1 MSKLALIT
9 GITGQDG
16 SYLSELLISK
26 NYKVYGIVRR
36 NSIVFNYSRL
46 DNIKKNL
53 NLLYGDLTDGSSI
66 NNIINKII
74 NTNNNYSVLEIYNLG
89 AQSHVQISFDN
100 PEYTS
105 EVDGMGTLKIL
116 EIIRS
121 LNNTDINKIKF
132 YQAGTSEMYGKVLEV
147 PQTETTPFNPISPYA
162 AAKLYGYY
170 LVRMYRD
177 GYNLFAT
184 NGILFNHESSR
195 RGAHFVTMKIV
206 NGIKNILAEK
216 KELIELGNIDS
227 MRDWG
232 HTKDYVK
239 GMWLMLQHNKPDDF
253 VLATGEMYSVRT
265 FIEKAFA
272 YKNVSITWV
281 GDGLDEVG
289 IDQNGVTRIKINPK
303 FYRPC
308 EVELLLGNPK
318 KAENILGWKRD
329 YDTLDKLIVEMFD
342 AVSYTHLTLP
352 TILLV

>member
-1 MSKLALIT
+1 MTKIAFIT

-16 SYLSELLISK
+16 SYLAELLLK
-26 NYKVYGIVRR
+26 KKYKVYGIVRR
-36 NSIVFNYSRL
+36 NSILFNYKRIEHL
-46 DNIKKNL
+46 REKIILK
-53 NLLYGDLTDGSSI
+53 YGDMTDSMGLSNFI
-66 NNIINKII
+66 NEIINE
-74 NTNNNYSVLEIYNLG
+74 NNDFERFEIYNLA
-89 AQSHVQISFDN
+89 AQSHVQVSFEI
-100 PEYTS
+100 PQYTTD
-105 EVDGMGTLKIL
+105 VDGVGVLRLL
-116 EIIRS
+116 EIIKNLPAS
-121 LNNTDINKIKF
+121 IKEKTRF

-232 HTKDYVK
+232 HAKDYVK

-272 YKNVSITWV
+272 YKNLSITWV

-342 AVSYTHLTLP
+342 NKN
-352 TILLV
+352 

>member
-1 MSKLALIT
+1 MTKIAFIT

-16 SYLSELLISK
+16 SYLAELLLK
-26 NYKVYGIVRR
+26 KKYKVYGIVRR
-36 NSIVFNYSRL
+36 NSILFNYKRIEHL
-46 DNIKKNL
+46 REKIILK
-53 NLLYGDLTDGSSI
+53 YGDMTDGMGLSNFI
-66 NNIINKII
+66 NEIINENKDFERF
-74 NTNNNYSVLEIYNLG
+74 EIYNLA
-89 AQSHVQISFDN
+89 AQSHVQVSFEI
-100 PEYTS
+100 PQYTTD
-105 EVDGMGTLKIL
+105 VDGVGVLRLL
-116 EIIRS
+116 EIIKN
-121 LNNTDINKIKF
+121 LPTDIKDKTRF

-147 PQTETTPFNPISPYA
+147 PQNETTPFNPISPYA

-170 LVRMYRD
+170 LVRTYRD

-206 NGIKNILAEK
+206 NGIKDILTEK

-239 GMWLMLQHNKPDDF
+239 GMWLMLQHDKPDDF

-272 YKNVSITWV
+272 YKNLLITWV
-281 GDGLDEVG
+281 GNGLEEVG
-289 IDQNGVTRIKINPK
+289 IDQSGITRIKINPK

-308 EVELLLGNPK
+308 EVELLLGNPE
-318 KAENILGWKRD
+318 KAQKILGWKRD
-329 YDTLDKLIVEMFD
+329 YDTLDKLIVEMFN
-342 AVSYTHLTLP
+342 TQ
-352 TILLV
+352 

>member
-1 MSKLALIT
+1 MTKIAFIT

-16 SYLSELLISK
+16 SYLAELLLK
-26 NYKVYGIVRR
+26 KKYKVYGIVRR
-36 NSIVFNYSRL
+36 NSILFNYKRIEHL
-46 DNIKKNL
+46 REKIILK
-53 NLLYGDLTDGSSI
+53 YGDMTDGMGLSNFI
-66 NNIINKII
+66 NEIINENKDFERF
-74 NTNNNYSVLEIYNLG
+74 EIYNLA
-89 AQSHVQISFDN
+89 AQSHVQVSFEI
-100 PEYTS
+100 PQYTTD
-105 EVDGMGTLKIL
+105 VDGVGVLRLL
-116 EIIRS
+116 EIIKN
-121 LNNTDINKIKF
+121 LPTDIKDKTRF

-147 PQTETTPFNPISPYA
+147 PQNETTPFNPISPYA

-170 LVRMYRD
+170 LVRTYRD

-206 NGIKNILAEK
+206 NGIKDILTEK

-239 GMWLMLQHNKPDDF
+239 GMWLMLQHDKPDDF

-272 YKNVSITWV
+272 YKKLLITWV
-281 GDGLDEVG
+281 GNGLEEVG
-289 IDQNGVTRIKINPK
+289 IDQNGITRIKINPK

-308 EVELLLGNPK
+308 EVELLLGNPE
-318 KAENILGWKRD
+318 KAQKILGWKRD
-329 YDTLDKLIVEMFD
+329 YDTLDKLIVEMFN
-342 AVSYTHLTLP
+342 TQ
-352 TILLV
+352 

>member
-53 NLLYGDLTDGSSI
+53 NLLYGDLTDGSSL

-74 NTNNNYSVLEIYNLG
+74 NTNNDYSVLEIYNLG

-132 YQAGTSEMYGKVLEV
+132 YQAGTSEMYGKVLET
-147 PQTETTPFNPISPYA
+147 PQNENTPFNPQSPYA
-162 AAKLYGYY
+162 CAKVFSHF
-170 LVRMYRD
+170 LVKNYRD
-177 GYNLFAT
+177 SYNMFLC
-184 NGILFNHESSR
+184 NGILFNHESER
-195 RGAHFVTMKIV
+195 RGDNFVTQKIINFV
-206 NGIKNILAEK
+206 K
-216 KELIELGNIDS
+216 KVSKLKENNNYLENQEALELGNINS
-227 MRDWG
+227 KRDWG
-232 HTKDYVK
+232 HAKDYVH
-239 GMWLMLQHNKPDDF
+239 GMWLMLQQDNPDDY
-253 VLATGEMYSVRT
+253 VLATGKTYSIKQ
-265 FIEKAFA
+265 FIEKSFN
-272 YKNVSITWV
+272 KINIKILWKGES
-281 GDGLDEVG
+281 LNEVG
-289 IDQNGVTRIKINPK
+289 MDSETNKILIKINK
-303 FYRPC
+303 KYFRPS
-308 EVELLLGNPK
+308 EVDLLLGDPI
-318 KAENILGWKRD
+318 KAKNKLNWNCEYDNI
-329 YDTLDKLIVEMFD
+329 DKLIESM
-342 AVSYTHLTLP
+342 L
-352 TILLV
+352 

>member
-1 MSKLALIT
+1 MTKIAFIT

-16 SYLSELLISK
+16 SYLAELLLK
-26 NYKVYGIVRR
+26 KKYRVYGIVRR
-36 NSIVFNYSRL
+36 NSILFNYKRIEHL
-46 DNIKKNL
+46 REKIILK
-53 NLLYGDLTDGSSI
+53 YGDMTDSMGLSNFI
-66 NNIINKII
+66 NEIINE
-74 NTNNNYSVLEIYNLG
+74 NNDFERFEIYNLA
-89 AQSHVQISFDN
+89 AQSHVQVSFEI
-100 PEYTS
+100 PQYTTD
-105 EVDGMGTLKIL
+105 VDGVGVLRLL
-116 EIIRS
+116 EIIKN
-121 LNNTDINKIKF
+121 LPAGIKEKTRF

-342 AVSYTHLTLP
+342 NNY
-352 TILLV
+352 